1 MKIRWSW
8 LKSGKASQSP
18 FNHKPITLHLCSA
31 KDPLP
36 IPHRLLAARVLRVR
50 ALPIVIRVLLATQ
63 LPTHSLP
70 LLSFAPPPPPPL
82 HPYPP
87 GASLLPLLLLL
98 LLLLLLGLPI
108 PLLRLATSWRRQIR
122 RVRAVRV
129 RADGQGAQLRVADA
143 RRADG
148 EGRVTGALGLAI
160 RRGAGRVPAFLN
172 RNGIKSWS
180 WAKILKLLTGTTQRK
195 RLWNK
200 IKKKIE

>member
-1 MKIRWSW
+1 M
-8 LKSGKASQSP
+8 
-18 FNHKPITLHLCSA
+18 TLHLCSA

-98 LLLLLLGLPI
+98 LLLFLLLLGLPI

-172 RNGIKSWS
+172 KNGIKS
-180 WAKILKLLTGTTQRK
+180 
-195 RLWNK
+195 
-200 IKKKIE
+200 